1 MKMLST
7 RWQRWWPF
15 VALVVAAACRWLLVA
30 ARPEAES
37 SAGSRA
43 LGCAWAAMLVLV
55 LGRAPLGA
63 VKDWRGLIAGAMMLG
78 GPAVGLLAA
87 GMDAGSLTIALALTP
102 VVVAVAAAALGDG
115 SDGMAGRLWP
125 GLAAVAGLLL
135 VLTQPNVSHLRSNVL
150 LVLSP
155 VLTGVGAAL
164 FCASRGRRIA
174 SALVGAATVLLLGWG
189 WLRGTV
195 SVVAVACDGLLALL
209 GVLAVSRLG
218 ATRWSAQFALV
229 PLLIVLEGL
238 VLVRPGLQVRW
249 VVGLVLIGVGSAYLL
264 LPQDEG

>member
-1 MKMLST
+1 
-7 RWQRWWPF
+7 
-15 VALVVAAACRWLLVA
+15 
-30 ARPEAES
+30 
-37 SAGSRA
+37 
-43 LGCAWAAMLVLV
+43 MLVLV
-55 LGRAPLGA
+55 LGRAPLGV
-63 VKDWRGLIAGAMMLG
+63 VKDWRGLLAGAMMLG
-78 GPAVGLLAA
+78 GPAVGLLAG

-102 VVVAVAAAALGDG
+102 VVVAVAASALGDG
-115 SDGMAGRLWP
+115 SEGMAGRLWP

-135 VLTQPNVSHLRSNVL
+135 VLTQPSMSNVRNDGL
-150 LVLSP
+150 LLLAP

-164 FCASRGRRIA
+164 FCTKPGRSVAST
-174 SALVGAATVLLLGWG
+174 LVGAAVVFVLGWG
-189 WLRGTV
+189 LLRGSV
-195 SVVAVACDGLLALL
+195 SVVSVACDGVLALL

-249 VVGLVLIGVGSAYLL
+249 IVGLALVAVGSVYLL

>member
-1 MKMLST
+1 ML
-7 RWQRWWPF
+7 
-15 VALVVAAACRWLLVA
+15 
-30 ARPEAES
+30 
-37 SAGSRA
+37 
-43 LGCAWAAMLVLV
+43 
-55 LGRAPLGA
+55 
-63 VKDWRGLIAGAMMLG
+63 AGAMMLG
-78 GPAVGLLAA
+78 GPAVGLLAG

-135 VLTQPNVSHLRSNVL
+135 VLTQPSVSNVRND
-150 LVLSP
+150 VLMLAAP
-155 VLTGVGAAL
+155 VFSGMGAAL
-164 FCASRGRRIA
+164 FCSVRARSVA
-174 SALVGAATVLLLGWG
+174 SALVGAAVVFLLGWVL
-189 WLRGTV
+189 LRGAV

-209 GVLAVSRLG
+209 GVLAVARLG

-238 VLVRPGLQVRW
+238 VLVRPGLQIRW
-249 VVGLVLIGVGSAYLL
+249 VIGLALLAVGSVYLL

>member
-1 MKMLST
+1 
-7 RWQRWWPF
+7 
-15 VALVVAAACRWLLVA
+15 
-30 ARPEAES
+30 
-37 SAGSRA
+37 
-43 LGCAWAAMLVLV
+43 MLVLV

-63 VKDWRGLIAGAMMLG
+63 VRDWRGMLAGAMMLC
-78 GPAVGLLAA
+78 GPSVGLLAG
-87 GMDAGSLTIALALTP
+87 GMDSGSLTIALALVP

-115 SDGMAGRLWP
+115 SEGMAGRMWP

-135 VLTQPNVSHLRSNVL
+135 VLTQPNVSNVRNDL
-150 LVLSP
+150 LLLAAP

-164 FCASRGRRIA
+164 FCTKQGRSVA
-174 SALVGAATVLLLGWG
+174 SALVGAAVVFVLGWVC
-189 WLRGTV
+189 LRGAV

-218 ATRWSAQFALV
+218 ATRWSAQFSLV

-249 VVGLVLIGVGSAYLL
+249 ALGLGLVAMGSVYLL

>member
-1 MKMLST
+1 MEARA

-37 SAGSRA
+37 TAGSLS
-43 LGCAWAAMLVLV
+43 LGCVWAAMLVLV
-55 LGRAPLGA
+55 MGHAPLGA
-63 VKDWRGLIAGAMMLG
+63 LKDWRGMLSGAMMLG
-78 GPAVGLLAA
+78 GPALGLLAG

-102 VVVAVAAAALGDG
+102 VVVAVAAAALGD
-115 SDGMAGRLWP
+115 SSEGMAGRLWP

-135 VLTQPNVSHLRSNVL
+135 VLTQPSVSNVRNDVL
-150 LVLSP
+150 LLAAP

-164 FCASRGRRIA
+164 FCSERGRSVA
-174 SALVGAATVLLLGWG
+174 SALVGAAVVFVLVW
-189 WLRGTV
+189 WVMRGPV

-209 GVLAVSRLG
+209 GVLTASRLV

-238 VLVRPGLQVRW
+238 ALVRPGLQVRW
-249 VVGLVLIGVGSAYLL
+249 VIGLVLVAVGSMYLL
-264 LPQDEG
+264 LPQNEG